1 MFTSELDLVMET
13 GGHYLLHRTCHH
25 QIVHLKFS
33 LKVHYPVFDKSELK
47 ISNKRRLVNFE

>member
-13 GGHYLLHRTCHH
+13 GGHYLLHRTRHH

-33 LKVHYPVFDKSELK
+33 LKVHHPVFDKSET
-47 ISNKRRLVNFE
+47 